1 MGEFLGYDL
10 NDVGRAMMSDKSR
23 SGRKY
28 DKKYQEGSSSRQGS
42 NSGGRGHGKK
52 GDHSGKSQEYR
63 GGQKGREG
71 ESQNDT
77 EKYVG
82 APYNFVSFTK
92 DIYEYPQGKLTCHND
107 VSDELFSGKIEYII
121 TAKSPIIV
129 DDGSG
134 HFCKNPQKKYIIPG
148 STVLGMIRSNV
159 QVLGLSSFSDDI
171 DDYALMYRN
180 VASGAEKKKYD
191 EILGVDNSSKETRGI
206 AKNVKAGYIFLKDGN
221 YFFNEVKEKFDKGS
235 NYLML
240 SSKKILSDKDSFP
253 FFLDDCK
260 HHMMYTADCIFERK
274 EKIEGRYGNRY
285 AKFIYKTEDTE
296 EVAGCIENGE
306 FSFKKGEVYK
316 NNINVVSIGKPGVY
330 EETGRVKFRNN
341 KIVREISYE
350 PKQKRMINKNYEP
363 YYKPVLYK
371 LDQSHKRV
379 VAVTERKDEY
389 QEQGFQE
396 GYVLSSGWIDK
407 KKNVYIIPEKECD
420 IKSAIKIKPEAVMAF
435 SVDLQRKKNSLKQYF
450 HDNNHAEEDALA
462 FFGLPQKEGE
472 EGKKPAFF
480 IEYKGGQYFGFTPRL
495 RLFYDKKVKQGLP
508 EKYGERGIDYSKAI
522 FGYINGREGY
532 KSKVAFLDA
541 VAINDTAELPEVELI
556 LAEPKPTS
564 YLDYLKQEDEKAV
577 TYNSPK
583 IELRGMKQYWLRK
596 ETVKQ
601 EVDEKK
607 EKVTDKFCP
616 LDEKT
621 QFKGKIRFHNMLR
634 DELGLLLWSIQLD
647 DGKSW
652 MNIGKAKPFGYG
664 NISVELSEV
673 KRFVQSR
680 AYGLDCLDLDPF
692 EPLDVAKLIGEYKE
706 HINQFLNGRQ
716 IDDLESIREFFAM
729 KNPDIVPDKDKI
741 KYMSIEKKDY
751 QNRKKALPLVKELVK
766 GE

>member
-1 MGEFLGYDL
+1 MGNFLGYDL
-10 NDVGRAMMSDKSR
+10 NDVSRAMMSDKSR

-28 DKKYQEGSSSRQGS
+28 DKKHQGGSNRQSS
-42 NSGGRGHGKK
+42 NSGGRGNGNK
-52 GDHSGKSQEYR
+52 GYHSDKNQGYQ

-71 ESQNDT
+71 ESLNDT

-92 DIYEYPQGKLTCHND
+92 DIYKYPEGKLTHHND
-107 VSDELFSGKIEYII
+107 VSDELFSGEIVYRI
-121 TAKSPIIV
+121 TAKNPIIV

-134 HFCKNPQKKYIIPG
+134 QFCKNPQKKHIIPG
-148 STVLGMIRSNV
+148 STVRGMIRSNV

-180 VASGAEKKKYD
+180 VASGAEKKKYNK
-191 EILGVDNSSKETRGI
+191 ILGVDNSNEETRGI

-221 YFFNEVKEKFDKGS
+221 YYFNEVKETFDKDS

-253 FFLDDCK
+253 FFLEDWE

-274 EKIEGRYGNRY
+274 EKIEGRYGNKY
-285 AKFIYKTEDTE
+285 VKFIYKTEDTE

-306 FSFKKGEVYK
+306 FSFEKGNVYN

-330 EETGRVKFRNN
+330 EETGRVNYKNN
-341 KIVREISYE
+341 KVVREISYE
-350 PKQKRMINKNYEP
+350 PRQKRMINKNYEP

-371 LDQSHKRV
+371 LDKSRKRV
-379 VAVTERKDEY
+379 VAVTERKDEH

-407 KKNVYIIPEKECD
+407 KKNVYIIPEMECD

-435 SVDLQRKKNSLKQYF
+435 SVDLQRKQNSLKQYF
-450 HDNNHAEEDALA
+450 HDRNHAKEDALA

-508 EKYGERGIDYSKAI
+508 EEHGERGVDYSRAI
-522 FGYINGREGY
+522 FGYSNDRESY
-532 KSKVAFLDA
+532 KSKVSFSDA
-541 VAINDTAELPEVELI
+541 VAINETAELPEVELI

-564 YLDYLKQEDEKAV
+564 YLDYLKQEDERAV

-601 EVDEKK
+601 EVDKKK
-607 EKVTDKFCP
+607 EGVANKFCP
-616 LDEKT
+616 LDEKIK
-621 QFKGKIRFHNMLR
+621 FKGKIRFHNMSG

-647 DGKSW
+647 NGKSW

-664 NISVELSEV
+664 NISVELREV
-673 KRFVQSR
+673 KQFIQSK
-680 AYGLDCLDLDPF
+680 AYGLDCLDLNPF

-706 HINQFLNGRQ
+706 HINQFLVGRQ
-716 IDDLESIREFFAM
+716 IEDLESIREFFAM
-729 KNPDIVPDKDKI
+729 KNPDIMPDKDKI
-741 KYMSIEKKDY
+741 EYMSIEKKAY